1 MAMNPGGAALD
12 DKLRAF
18 PTPGTPMARIL
29 YDDHF
34 RQTFGAKLKKSNPF
48 VVFFYR
54 LGLLPLFGA
63 SRTMMI
69 LTTRGCKSGK
79 IRRTPIGY
87 FPVGGVV
94 HIFSA
99 WGRSASWYKNLIADP
114 CDVQIQIGLRPQK
127 VRPEVLEDP
136 AEIWQTLQQ
145 FMSESPKAAT
155 YLFGWDPLTDRID
168 AADFSELIQKV
179 VFVRCIN
186 L

>member
-1 MAMNPGGAALD
+1 MSMEHADTAYV
-12 DKLRAF
+12 DKIHTF
-18 PTPGTPMARIL
+18 PKPGTSIARIL
-29 YDDHF
+29 YDDGF
-34 RQTFGAKLKKSNPF
+34 KRTFGGKLKSYNPII
-48 VVFFYR
+48 VFFYR

-63 SRTMMI
+63 SRSWMI

-79 IRRTPIGY
+79 TRRTPIGY

-99 WGRSASWYKNLIADP
+99 WGRSSGWYRNLIANP
-114 CDVQIQIGLRPQK
+114 GDVQIQIGLRNRK
-127 VRPEVLEDP
+127 VRPEVLQDP

-155 YLFGWDPLTDRID
+155 YLFGWDPLTDRMD
-168 AADFSELIQKV
+168 AADFSEVIQKV